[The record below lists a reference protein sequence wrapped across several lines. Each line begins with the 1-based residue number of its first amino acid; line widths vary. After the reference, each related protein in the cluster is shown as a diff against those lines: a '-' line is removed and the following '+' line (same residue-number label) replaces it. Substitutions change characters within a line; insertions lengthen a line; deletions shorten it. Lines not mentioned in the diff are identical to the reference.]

1 MAVILVAIVV
11 GLFALYDRLL
21 GFDRLFR
28 GVGAG

>member
-11 GLFALYDRLL
+11 GLFTIYDRLL

-28 GVGAG
+28 DVGAR